1 MAAKDSPL
9 KQFEIDPI
17 SNIELGGYNISF
29 TNSSFAM
36 LITVLVITLFLTLT
50 VNTRSIIP
58 SRMQLISELM
68 YNFIA
73 QLLSDTVGDN
83 GEAFKVIH
91 ISGLGFDNDSDMVAL
106 SHISS
111 QISNAIFIP
120 SISIVNFL
128 LPFEKY
134 LFSSNT
140 P

>member
-50 VNTRSIIP
+50 VNTRSVIP

-73 QLLSDTVGDN
+73 QLLSDTVGEN
-83 GEAFKVIH
+83 GKRYF
-91 ISGLGFDNDSDMVAL
+91 
-106 SHISS
+106 
-111 QISNAIFIP
+111 
-120 SISIVNFL
+120 FL
-128 LPFEKY
+128 ILEKRSFCY
-134 LFSSNT
+134 IKFNHGYNK
-140 P
+140 

>member
-73 QLLSDTVGDN
+73 QLLSDTVQHLIKCYIYPSFP
-83 GEAFKVIH
+83 EI
-91 ISGLGFDNDSDMVAL
+91 LGMIKTFYKFASQKPPDSL
-106 SHISS
+106 HLNRLI
-111 QISNAIFIP
+111 
-120 SISIVNFL
+120 
-128 LPFEKY
+128 Y
-134 LFSSNT
+134 
-140 P
+140 

>member
-9 KQFEIDPI
+9 KQFAIDPI

-83 GEAFKVIH
+83 GKRYFPFVFSLFMFVLI
-91 ISGLGFDNDSDMVAL
+91 GNMVGMVPY
-106 SHISS
+106 
-111 QISNAIFIP
+111 QIF
-120 SISIVNFL
+120 FL
-128 LPFEKY
+128 IM
-134 LFSSNT
+134 
-140 P
+140 

>member
-73 QLLSDTVGDN
+73 QLLSQIQLEIMEKD
-83 GEAFKVIH
+83 
-91 ISGLGFDNDSDMVAL
+91 IS
-106 SHISS
+106 H
-111 QISNAIFIP
+111 
-120 SISIVNFL
+120 
-128 LPFEKY
+128 
-134 LFSSNT
+134 LFSLYLCLY
-140 P
+140 